1 VLLKADIGRSAVRA
15 LAKLEDPYLTDMVL
29 WLTTLDDAMMSERVA
44 SLVKRSAQ
52 ESVAHLFCELALR
65 LKNVGLTT
73 SNSLPMP

>member
-1 VLLKADIGRSAVRA
+1 MLLKADIGRSAVRA
-15 LAKLEDPYLTDMVL
+15 LAQLEDPYLTDMVL
-29 WLTTLDDAMMSERVA
+29 WLNTLDDAMMSERVA

-52 ESVAHLFCELALR
+52 ESVAHMSCELALR